1 MTHAVQSN
9 SMGLAEGDKGD
20 KGRCAIVTGGSEGIG
35 LATSRALAANGA
47 YVFMLGRDAAKM
59 QTAIAETDPA
69 IADRLVPFI
78 GDVTDASTRQAL
90 VAATVERFGGPDILV
105 NNAGGGSENRFLEDI
120 DQDDFH
126 RVMALNLDSSFD
138 LCRLVVPFMK
148 ARNFGRII
156 NVSSVA
162 GRDAGR
168 LSGPQYA
175 AAKAGMIGMS
185 RHLSRDLGPFGI
197 TVNSVAPGFVM
208 TDRAYRKWEK
218 RSDKERAAMLDGVP
232 AGRFGTPEEIAAAV
246 LYFASELSGYTNG
259 ACLDVNGG
267 SFRA

>member
-1 MTHAVQSN
+1 MTNALQNQAMTTTEIDRSSRDN
-9 SMGLAEGDKGD
+9 
-20 KGRCAIVTGGSEGIG
+20 CAIVTGGSEGIG
-35 LATSRALAANGA
+35 LATSRALAAHGT

-59 QTAIAETDPA
+59 QAAIEETDPT
-69 IADRLVPFI
+69 IADRLMPFM
-78 GDVTDASTRQAL
+78 GDVTDAAIRRDL
-90 VAATVERFGGPDILV
+90 VAATVDRFGGPDILV

-138 LCRLVVPFMK
+138 LCRRVVPYMK

-156 NVSSVA
+156 NISSVA

-246 LYFASELSGYTNG
+246 LYFASELSGYTTG

>member
-1 MTHAVQSN
+1 MKRASRSN
-9 SMGLAEGDKGD
+9 SLYTTKFDNSD
-20 KGRCAIVTGGSEGIG
+20 RDRCAIVTGGSEGIG
-35 LATSRALAANGA
+35 LATSRALAAHGT
-47 YVFMLGRDAAKM
+47 YVFMLGRDAKKM
-59 QTAIAETDPA
+59 QAAIEETDPT
-69 IADRLVPFI
+69 IADRLVPFM
-78 GDVTDASTRQAL
+78 GDVTDAAIRQEL

-126 RVMALNLDSSFD
+126 QVMALNLDSSFD
-138 LCRLVVPFMK
+138 LCRLVVPYMK
-148 ARNFGRII
+148 ARKFGRII
-156 NVSSVA
+156 NIASVA

-208 TDRAYRKWEK
+208 TDRAFRKWEK
-218 RSDKERAAMLDGVP
+218 RSDEERAAMLEGVP
-232 AGRFGTPEEIAAAV
+232 SGRFGTPEEIAAAV
-246 LYFASELSGYTNG
+246 LYFASDLSGYTNG